1 MDYNSLNKTGI
12 LYWSIMNIYIE
23 RREILAIE
31 WQLINIGRMAELE
44 KCHLATVI
52 VIINSGKEHKWV
64 LGIVDKNLMRDGV
77 SI

>member
-1 MDYNSLNKTGI
+1 
-12 LYWSIMNIYIE
+12 MNIYIE

-52 VIINSGKEHKWV
+52 VIINSGKEHK
-64 LGIVDKNLMRDGV
+64 
-77 SI
+77 